1 MIKKIGKI
9 TIYVNNQE
17 EAKRFWTEKL
27 NFIVKFEQAM
37 GPNMKWIEVGPNED
51 EFTTFILYDKNMMKI
66 QNPNASLGH
75 PNIILSTDD
84 IDTTYNNMKSN
95 GVIVDKIMTMPYGR
109 MFSFKDQDG
118 NDYLIREDKF

>member
-27 NFIVKFEQAM
+27 SFIVKFEQAM

-51 EFTTFILYDKNMMKI
+51 EFTTFILYDKNMMKV